1 MLCELAFTPSIFDH
15 EKNDGTAD
23 WLECLRTI
31 GRAIRPSA
39 DTPNRIVVSAFYS
52 DGDSSGWEQVSRQLV
67 EAIPRGHSARE
78 TAMALLGR
86 MKSIGVDRDPVGDW
100 PGDDEA
106 AWISEACLSHAITAF
121 RCLVAHDPTS
131 AVDEVRATELLA
143 VLGNDFWDGCGPV
156 LTPQGNS
163 QEQADIVAGLACHA
177 DFLDLVLPYGNE
189 QEFGCDVVRAI
200 DRLPERTRPRV
211 VRVHSRTVEN
221 PQSRGSYL
229 LESCHVN
236 PARTALAWYFWP
248 GTTLRDRVAIAG
260 RISRSGDAEIRG
272 ARWGLYMGHVPW
284 DGMAGDGPPT
294 QWSLMIPSVSRQHL
308 DVLSDPANLSRVV
321 RIAAP
326 R

>member
-1 MLCELAFTPSIFDH
+1 MLYELAFTPSIFDH
-15 EKNDGTAD
+15 EMNDGAAD

-39 DTPNRIVVSAFYS
+39 DTPNRIVVSDLYS
-52 DGDSSGWEQVSRQLV
+52 DGTSSGWEQVSRQLV

-100 PGDDEA
+100 PGDDED
-106 AWISEACLSHAITAF
+106 AWINEACLSHAMLAF
-121 RCLVAHDPTS
+121 RCLVAIDPTS
-131 AVDEVRATELLA
+131 AVDEVTATELRS

-156 LTPQGNS
+156 LTPQGSS
-163 QEQADIVAGLACHA
+163 QEQADIVAGLAYHA
-177 DFLDLVLPYGNE
+177 DFLELVLPYGNE
-189 QEFGCDVVRAI
+189 QEFGCEVVRAI
-200 DRLPERTRPRV
+200 DCLPQRKRPRL
-211 VRVHSRTVEN
+211 VRVHSRSIEN
-221 PQSRGSYL
+221 PQARGNFL
-229 LESCHVN
+229 VNSCNVN
-236 PARTALAWYFWP
+236 PARTALSWCFWP

-260 RISRSGDAEIRG
+260 RVSYSGDAEIRG

-284 DGMAGDGPPT
+284 DGMTGDGPPS

-308 DVLSDPANLSRVV
+308 DVLSDHVNLSRAV